1 MATDPQKKKGPDG
14 RMVALTIAATGLFW
28 IGATWAGEKLDW
40 STRIRALMD
49 LIALAGF
56 VFALITLARLRRAQR
71 NEGPKG

>member
-1 MATDPQKKKGPDG
+1 MATDPQKKGPDG
-14 RMVALTIAATGLFW
+14 RMVALVIAATGLFW
-28 IGATWAGEKLDW
+28 IGATWAGGQFGW

-56 VFALITLARLRRAQR
+56 VFALITLARLVRAQR